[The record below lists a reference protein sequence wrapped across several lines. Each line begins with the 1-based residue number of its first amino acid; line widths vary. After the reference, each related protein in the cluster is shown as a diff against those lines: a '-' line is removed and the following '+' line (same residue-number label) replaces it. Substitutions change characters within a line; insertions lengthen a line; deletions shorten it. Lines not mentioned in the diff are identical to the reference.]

1 MQHQHALE
9 IMEAMTHPSPGPIC
23 LPLLGVQQP
32 FMASVGDHSSYYVA
46 AESSRQLLTRDHMRW
61 GWRMHLA

>member
-1 MQHQHALE
+1 MQDLAEVEVQHQHALE

-32 FMASVGDHSSYYVA
+32 FMA
-46 AESSRQLLTRDHMRW
+46 LW
-61 GWRMHLA
+61 GTTPAIMWLQSHHVNF